1 MINGLPVTTNN
12 IMEENWLRFNKKAKI
27 ALIDCETFNLNL
39 NFQIN
44 RPWQVAA
51 LKVEGETVLEEID
64 CLIKWDD
71 CKFKIGEGAA
81 KITKFNQEAFNKVAI
96 GPDEAFPKFWEV
108 LKWADHIIMH
118 NGLRFDM
125 YLLKGYA
132 EFMGEDWSFLLNK
145 VIDTKSV
152 AQGIKMN
159 CPYKPN
165 DDIWL
170 DYQYRMA
177 NAHVKGIKTNL
188 TSLGKEYNIEHD
200 YDNLHNAIVDLRLNL
215 KVWNK
220 LKYQIEL

>member
-1 MINGLPVTTNN
+1 
-12 IMEENWLRFNKKAKI
+12 MEENWLRFNKNIKL
-27 ALIDCETFNLNL
+27 ALIDCETFNLAL

-44 RPWQVAA
+44 RPWQIAV
-51 LKVEGETVLEEID
+51 LKVEGEKVLQELD
-64 CLIKWDD
+64 LMIKWDD
-71 CKFKIGEGAA
+71 CKFKIGKGAA
-81 KITKFNQEAFNKVAI
+81 EITKFNQQAFDKLAI
-96 GPDEAFPKFWEV
+96 NPDDAFHQFWDI
-108 LKWADHIIMH
+108 LKWADKIIMH
-118 NGLRFDM
+118 NGLRFDI

-132 EFMGEDWSFLLNK
+132 EYMGEDWSFLLEK
-145 VIDTKSV
+145 VIDTKSI
-152 AQGIKMN
+152 AQGIKLN

-177 NAHVKGIKTNL
+177 NDRTRGIKTRL
-188 TSLGKEYNIEHD
+188 EILGKEYGIKHD